1 LISPK
6 AELEKEMMSQS
17 GRHLRLLTAG
27 LMNFWRVLYLSANCG
42 RSSWIPFG
50 MSVAFAQATYKKTT
64 AERSEQVE
72 VKELSMEA
80 NRHVAKWRHAVTN
93 AVRAP
98 QISILPES

>member
-1 LISPK
+1 
-6 AELEKEMMSQS
+6 
-17 GRHLRLLTAG
+17 
-27 LMNFWRVLYLSANCG
+27 
-42 RSSWIPFG
+42 
-50 MSVAFAQATYKKTT
+50 MSVAFAQATYKKTI

-80 NRHVAKWRHAVTN
+80 NRHVTKWRHAVTN